1 VLIGP
6 EGASKEMP
14 DTDIIFANIRIGSRG
29 TEHLHFDAAFTVT
42 AHRQALTPS
51 ATRLLAKLLPT
62 STVALWLG
70 GPPYNLHCDYS
81 RPEGGASQPRG
92 QGSFSKRC

>member
-1 VLIGP
+1 LASYLSRAVLIGP

-70 GPPYNLHCDYS
+70 PYNLHCDYS
-81 RPEGGASQPRG
+81 SA
-92 QGSFSKRC
+92 

>member
-1 VLIGP
+1 
-6 EGASKEMP
+6 MP
-14 DTDIIFANIRIGSRG
+14 NTDIIFANIRIGSRG

-62 STVALWLG
+62 STVALWLDLQLWLLLG
-70 GPPYNLHCDYS
+70 LQGRHPVNLIAVNVPFVANVRLRS
-81 RPEGGASQPRG
+81 EGD
-92 QGSFSKRC
+92 